1 MNSSTKNA
9 VALTL
14 RERHVMLLVQGGK
27 TNQQIAKALS
37 VTERT
42 VRFHLRN
49 VFRKLGVSN
58 RTHAVA
64 KAIHLGL
71 IGNASAN
78 G

>member
-1 MNSSTKNA
+1 MDSSAQNA
-9 VALTL
+9 VTLTL
-14 RERHVMLLVQGGK
+14 REQHVMLLLQEGK

-49 VFRKLGVSN
+49 VYIKLGVSN

-64 KAIHLGL
+64 KAIRLGL
-71 IGNASAN
+71 ISDTAG
-78 G
+78 GG